1 VTEMMKVAVYY
12 NNRDVRLEE
21 RPVPPIGPGELLVRI
36 EACGLCGG
44 DTMEWYLVRKA
55 PVILGHEP
63 TGTVYKVGKGV
74 EKFKEGDRVYVH
86 HHVGCM
92 ACHYCRRGDFTMCEH
107 FRQVNIEPNAFAEY
121 VRVPAELVRLET
133 HTLPDNVSFEEGT
146 LIEPLACV
154 LKGIKVA
161 GIQPG
166 DTVAVIGAG
175 LMGLG
180 FIQFARMWGAARII
194 AFDFSD
200 WRLRKARK
208 LGANHTINPS
218 VEDGKA
224 RLLELNEGRGA
235 DSVIVTPHELAPVEF
250 GLSLA
255 GKGATVHMFAP
266 PPPGAELKLDLND
279 TFFRQLTLTTT
290 YSTTHIET
298 RQVLDF
304 LANGCIAAQ
313 ELVTHRFGLDRVADA
328 IQLLQQA
335 GESLKIVIVPALA
348 DPEFSDTHGA
358 HREG

>member
-1 VTEMMKVAVYY
+1 MPRIPKTMKVAVYY
-12 NNRDVRLEE
+12 SNRDVRLEE
-21 RPVPPIGPGELLVRI
+21 RPVPQIGPGELLVKI

-44 DTMEWYLVRKA
+44 DTMEWYLVHKA

-63 TGTVYKVGKGV
+63 AGIVVEAGKGV

-92 ACHYCRRGDFTMCEH
+92 ACHYCLRGDFTMCEH
-107 FRQVNIEPNAFAEY
+107 FTQVNIEPNAFAEY
-121 VRVPAELVRLET
+121 VRVPAELVRLDT
-133 HTLPDNVSFEEGT
+133 HLLPDNVSFEEGT

-154 LKGIKVA
+154 FKGIKVA

-180 FIQFARMWGAARII
+180 FIQFARMWGAAKII

-200 WRLRKARK
+200 WRLEKARK
-208 LGANHTINPS
+208 LGANHTINPKL
-218 VEDGKA
+218 EDGKA
-224 RLLELNEGRGA
+224 RLFELNEGRGA
-235 DSVIVTPHELAPVEF
+235 DSVIVTPHELAPVKF

-266 PPPGAELKLDLND
+266 PPPDTELKLDIND
-279 TFFRQLTLTTT
+279 YFFRQLTLTTT

-298 RQVLDF
+298 RQVLAF
-304 LANGCIAAQ
+304 MANGRIAAQ
-313 ELVTHRFGLDRVADA
+313 ELITHRFGLDRVADG
-328 IQLLQQA
+328 IRLLEQA
-335 GESLKIVIVPALA
+335 GESLKIAIVPAL
-348 DPEFSDTHGA
+348 TG
-358 HREG
+358 